1 MNPEDP
7 MPLRLR
13 PPALRFAAVC
23 VVVVVLVVVW
33 GGGGAPA
40 AAQVPVIDPAHIALN
55 AAWHYLHYLQFALQI
70 HQQVQQIENQ
80 VRALAK
86 LRDPQ
91 WREIQSLLTELDFLM
106 RSGSS
111 LGYPLA
117 DVGGQYRQLYPGWAP
132 WSDPAVPQR
141 QAERALDTLRA
152 GLAATSQQGQSFAAG
167 EELLGR
173 IRQQMTSTDGHQQA
187 LEQIATLAAFS
198 AQEQLLSRQAQ
209 AIANNQM
216 AVAQGYWLNR
226 QAQGEANFTI
236 AMVETSL
243 AADRNTSRGWSF
255 RPAWEVP

>member
-1 MNPEDP
+1 
-7 MPLRLR
+7 MPLRSR
-13 PPALRFAAVC
+13 SPATRLAAVC
-23 VVVVVLVVVW
+23 LAVVLLVGLW
-33 GGGGAPA
+33 GAGGVPA

-70 HQQVQQIENQ
+70 YQQVEQIENQ

-86 LRDPQ
+86 LRDPN

-111 LGYPLA
+111 LGYPLP

-132 WSDPAVPQR
+132 WTDAGVPQR

-152 GLAATSQQGQSFAAG
+152 GLAATSQQAQSFAPG
-167 EELLGR
+167 EDLLGR
-173 IRQQMTSTDGHQQA
+173 IRQQMSSTDGHQQA
-187 LEQIATLAAFS
+187 LEQLATLAAFS
-198 AQEQLLSRQAQ
+198 AQEQLLTRQAL
-209 AIANNQM
+209 AVSNNQM

-236 AMVETSL
+236 AMAETAL
-243 AADRNTSRGWSF
+243 AAERNTSRGWSF